1 MPVHAGDK
9 LLVIVVG
16 YRLIL
21 HVAPRELF
29 GQNFVEHRVL
39 VIHDGLVDAPV
50 GEGAR
55 RNVRALIPLDERVHA
70 VAAAKGE
77 ELRFQIIIIC
87 EAVVAAGRVE
97 DPVAD
102 VNHIQK
108 TAELFF
114 R

>member
-39 VIHDGLVDAPV
+39 VIHDGLVDAAVGKGAGGDQISPV
-50 GEGAR
+50 LLHQLGHPLRETLGKDSAFH
-55 RNVRALIPLDERVHA
+55 LIVFFD
-70 VAAAKGE
+70 
-77 ELRFQIIIIC
+77 
-87 EAVVAAGRVE
+87 AVVAACMSCLNV
-97 DPVAD
+97 
-102 VNHIQK
+102 
-108 TAELFF
+108 
-114 R
+114 